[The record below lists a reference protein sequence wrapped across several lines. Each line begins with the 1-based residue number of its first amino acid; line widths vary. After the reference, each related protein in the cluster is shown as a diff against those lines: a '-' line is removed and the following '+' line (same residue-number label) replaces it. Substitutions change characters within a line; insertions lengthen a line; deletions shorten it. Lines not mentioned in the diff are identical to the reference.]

1 MKLIA
6 GAALV
11 SCMFFAGGESKLP
24 DLLFHKGA
32 TFTYEGQST
41 FPDVKDARY
50 TCVLRIDEVT
60 VNGVHRSCVAAIGY
74 PSRDGALDKATIC
87 RFACDSL
94 NLYVSAANFA
104 RRSIFDRET
113 NDSGDSL
120 MYPFSMK
127 VGDTLPDAWY
137 KSNTAEPTVTYASDV
152 RYTNRRVESLD
163 TLKLNIGTITAF
175 RISMTE
181 VAVNTSTSQYT
192 GNQSG
197 TLTRTITEWFSP
209 QYGLVKTQSERDNGL
224 DVLELFSYKA
234 H

>member
-1 MKLIA
+1 M
-6 GAALV
+6 V
-11 SCMFFAGGESKLP
+11 SCLLFAGGETKLA
-24 DLLFHKGA
+24 DVLFHEGA

-41 FPDVKDARY
+41 FPDVKDTRY
-50 TCVLRIDEVT
+50 TCVVRIDEVT
-60 VNGVHRSCVAAIGY
+60 VTDEHHSCVAAIGY
-74 PSRDGALDKATIC
+74 PVRDGALDKATIC

-94 NLYVSAANFA
+94 NFYVHATNFA
-104 RRSIFDRET
+104 RRSIFDREQAKV

-120 MYPFSMK
+120 IYPFSMK
-127 VGDTLPDAWY
+127 VGDTLPGAWY
-137 KSNTAEPTVTYASDV
+137 KSNTVEPTVTYSNDV
-152 RYTNRRVESLD
+152 RYTNRRVQSLD

-181 VAVNTSTSQYT
+181 VVANKSTSPYT

-197 TLTRTITEWFSP
+197 TLTHTITEWFSP

-224 DVLELFSYKA
+224 DVLELVSYKA